1 MLISNEIKVIAFD
14 ADDTLWVNLPLFYA
28 LEEEYIELMRPYVSE
43 KEARDAL
50 FQTEVGNMEIYGYG
64 VKPFV
69 LSVIETAIRLSNNR
83 IKPQAIERVI
93 QLGKNILEAP
103 IELLPGVKE
112 CLDYF
117 LATNYRLVLATKGD
131 ALDQER
137 KLKDSG
143 LSRYFE
149 HVEVMSDKQTSN
161 YLDLFK
167 KLKIEPQNFFMIGNS
182 LKSDVLPVVN
192 LGGEAIHIPFHST
205 WEYESADENQD
216 TIKAYNSLFEFLE
229 CLNR

>member
-1 MLISNEIKVIAFD
+1 MLISNKIKVIAFD

-69 LSVIETAIRLSNNR
+69 LSVIETSIQLSKHQ
-83 IKPQAIERVI
+83 IKPQEIAHII

-103 IELLPGVKE
+103 IELLPGVKA
-112 CLDYF
+112 CLEYF
-117 LATNYRLVLATKGD
+117 SQTNYRLVLATKGD

-143 LSRYFE
+143 LSHYFE

-167 KLKIEPQNFFMIGNS
+167 KLNVEPQHFFMIGNS
-182 LKSDVLPVVN
+182 LKFRCF
-192 LGGEAIHIPFHST
+192 ACFAT
-205 WEYESADENQD
+205 WWRGSSYSVSFNMG
-216 TIKAYNSLFEFLE
+216 I
-229 CLNR
+229 